1 MAQNFR
7 FKDIDNLVPPGKS
20 PATAATLE
28 LAKFIEHKTE
38 GN

>member
-20 PATAATLE
+20 QATAVTPE
-28 LAKFIEHKTE
+28 LAKFIEDKTE